1 EEILIPIIKAGKL
14 VYHSPSLPEIQGNT
28 LQNLKYLRP
37 EHKRLQNPHIYHVSL
52 DEKLFQ
58 QKQELLK
65 AAV

>member
-1 EEILIPIIKAGKL
+1 
-14 VYHSPSLPEIQGNT
+14 LPEIQGNT